1 MAVGHLREN
10 ALLALKFTHVAVIK
24 WLSLVGAGHY
34 LPLQNINSAAKNCFV
49 IGLVKVSTGIFL
61 KSVQISVNKDKRATI
76 RSVVFEQRVLIA

>member
-10 ALLALKFTHVAVIK
+10 ALLVPKFTHVAVIK